1 MDTKFLHLLDDILEK
16 MDLNSPLR
24 EGLANVMSTVA
35 PELGYKRMSLA
46 ILEPVSKTIEF
57 SLYYGPGKAPKHSYE
72 PGEGITGKVVQDKE
86 PIIVPC
92 MAEEKSFLNLAFDR
106 DSDELSELSFIC
118 VPVLRKDAEENR
130 EILGVLSADIPLDKP
145 FEPDSHRTFLQIL
158 ARIIARQASFL
169 QDEVSRQRDSHLPP
183 LDNSR
188 REAIKSD
195 IIATSKAMRAVLA
208 QIGQAAPSNAT
219 MLIRG
224 ESGTGKELLAEAI
237 HMNSPR
243 MDAPFIKL
251 NCAALPADLLESEL
265 FGHEKGAFTGA
276 IKTKKGRFELADK
289 GTLFLDEIAELS
301 AAAQAKL
308 LRALQ
313 EGEIQRVGSEKA
325 TPVDVRIVCATHQPL
340 EELVGSGHFREDLY
354 YRINVFP
361 VFVPPLH
368 ERKEDILPIAE
379 HFLQTF
385 SASYSKKIKRISTPA
400 IDLLIQYHWPGN
412 VRELKNCLERAVL
425 VCNEEV
431 IRTYHLP
438 PSLQT
443 AESSATDNQF
453 SFKEAVARFEQ
464 ELIIEAL
471 KKNKGN
477 MLNAARELRVTYRI
491 LHYKVH
497 KYRVDPK
504 KYK

>member
-1 MDTKFLHLLDDILEK
+1 MNTRFIQLLHSILEEIGPH
-16 MDLNSPLR
+16 SPLR
-24 EGLANVMSTVA
+24 EGLAGILESTTR
-35 PELGYKRMSLA
+35 ELDYKRMSLA

-57 SLYYGPGKAPKHSYE
+57 SLYSGPGQPPKHSYV

-92 MAEEKSFLNLAFDR
+92 MAEEKSFLNLAFGR
-106 DSDELSELSFIC
+106 KAEELEDLSFIS
-118 VPVLRKDAEENR
+118 VPVLRRDPEGKQ
-130 EILGVLSADIPLDKP
+130 EILGVLNADISCA
-145 FEPDSHRTFLQIL
+145 DSGELETHCTFLQVL
-158 ARIIARQASFL
+158 AQIIARQTSFL
-169 QDEVSRQRDSHLPP
+169 QDEITRQRDSLHVPP
-183 LDNSR
+183 PDPHQPVH
-188 REAIKSD
+188 SD
-195 IIATSKAMRAVLA
+195 IIASSKAMQTVLG
-208 QIGQAAPSNAT
+208 QVGQAAPSDAT
-219 MLIRG
+219 VLIRG
-224 ESGTGKELLAEAI
+224 ESGTGKELLAESI
-237 HMNSPR
+237 HTNSPR
-243 MDAPFIKL
+243 VNGPFIKL

-276 IKTKKGRFELADK
+276 VKAKKGRFELAHE

-313 EGEIQRVGSEKA
+313 EGEIQRLGSEKA
-325 TPVDVRIVCATHQPL
+325 TRVDVRIVCATHQPL
-340 EELVGSGHFREDLY
+340 EELVSNGAFREDLY

-361 VFVPPLH
+361 LFIPPLK
-368 ERKEDILPIAE
+368 ERKEDILPVAE
-379 HFLQTF
+379 HFLQDF
-385 SASYSKKIKRISTPA
+385 AAKYSKDIRRISTPA

-464 ELIIEAL
+464 ELLVESL

-477 MLNAARELRVTYRI
+477 MLQAARELRVTYRI

-497 KYRVDPK
+497 KYRIDPA